1 MFSKIF
7 NFRMFVMLVLG
18 FSSGLP
24 LALVGS
30 TLMSWYAVSG
40 VKALN
45 IGLLA
50 LITQPY
56 IFKFIWAPALDL
68 NLNFKILKYLHLD
81 TRRAWIMLM
90 QVGLMLG
97 LAFMA
102 FCNPKVNPLLLAFI
116 GFVVA
121 IFSATQDI
129 SIDAY
134 RVEVLPEKQRGI
146 GSAIQVE
153 AYRLAILFQVAWG

>member
-40 VKALN
+40 ALN

-56 IFKFIWAPALDL
+56 IFGLFGRQL
-68 NLNFKILKYLHLD
+68 
-81 TRRAWIMLM
+81 WI
-90 QVGLMLG
+90 
-97 LAFMA
+97 
-102 FCNPKVNPLLLAFI
+102 
-116 GFVVA
+116 
-121 IFSATQDI
+121 
-129 SIDAY
+129 
-134 RVEVLPEKQRGI
+134 
-146 GSAIQVE
+146 
-153 AYRLAILFQVAWG
+153 